1 MQYLDLL
8 GLQQLW
14 TSAKAK
20 FATKGTLANS
30 GITDGYSSIETGT
43 VVPIRNIENG
53 ILADIITGSDN
64 HKIKTQYVSVDVTGG
79 LATTSYVDTKVG
91 AVTVPAYTL
100 TKSTSTDYAAVYH
113 LQKDGAN
120 VGEAINIPKDMVVE
134 SGKVVWGSYA
144 DGKFTP
150 ATDKT
155 NATPYVEL
163 TLANSSANKIYIAVA
178 DLVNEHQAGTGISI
192 TNNTDGT
199 RTIGITNALNTK
211 IDDSFVRFD
220 VAKGVDWKGNGI
232 QMHKNSGSIHTLLK
246 AGEDESLV
254 ITDENVGSTK
264 VPTITLNSTIRDEIN
279 TTKSTADTNKTNLE
293 ALTKRVDGIVA
304 TGGEANQ
311 NAYSNIKV
319 GSTTLAATSKTDT
332 VVFTAGRSISVA
344 GGTVGGNKS
353 VSVSHVVPTGAAAN
367 TTGFYKFATDST
379 GHATNLTA
387 VAASDIN
394 ALIGAHSLTLSNTNA
409 TNDTAAI
416 TIGSTSYTVGPIPL
430 GNETDP
436 AEGTVRYILNH

>member
-64 HKIKTQYVSVDVTGG
+64 HKIKTQYVSVDAAGG

-144 DGKFTP
+144 DGTFTP
-150 ATDKT
+150 ATDKK
-155 NATPYVEL
+155 NATPYIEL

-178 DLVNEHQAGTGISI
+178 DLVNEHEAGTGISI

-199 RTIGITNALNTK
+199 RTIALTSTYATNINKSVKSFGGSQEAITATTNNGNTVIAFEMTGGIEGVQGQGNTGTWA
-211 IDDSFVRFD
+211 IRVDEATRNQI
-220 VAKGVDWKGNGI
+220 KG
-232 QMHKNSGSIHTLLK
+232 
-246 AGEDESLV
+246 
-254 ITDENVGSTK
+254 
-264 VPTITLNSTIRDEIN
+264 
-279 TTKSTADTNKTNLE
+279 ADTLSKSNKTNLD

-311 NAYSNIKV
+311 DAYSNIKV

-332 VVFTAGRSISVA
+332 VEFAGAGLISVSGSTAA
-344 GGTVGGNKS
+344 GKKVTIGHSN
-353 VSVSHVVPTGAAAN
+353 PTGAAVKAA
-367 TTGFYKFATDST
+367 GFYKFATDAA

-387 VAASDIN
+387 VAASDIT
-394 ALIGAHSLTLSNTNA
+394 ALIGAHSLTLSKTNA

-430 GNETDP
+430 GEETNP

>member
-30 GITDGYSSIETGT
+30 GITDGYSSVETGT
-43 VVPIRNIENG
+43 VVPIKNLENG
-53 ILADIITGSDN
+53 ILADIATGSDN
-64 HKIKTQYVSVDVTGG
+64 HKLKTVYVSVDGAGG
-79 LATTSYVDTKVG
+79 LATTNYVDTKVG
-91 AVTVPAYTL
+91 AVKVPAYTL

-134 SGKVVWGSYA
+134 SGKVVWGSYS
-144 DGKFTP
+144 DGTFTP
-150 ATDKT
+150 ATDKK

-178 DLVNEHQAGTGISI
+178 DLVNEHKAGTGISI

-199 RTIGITNALNTK
+199 RTIGLTDAVNTNINKSLKGFGKSVDSTFLAYTNAGTPIDMFKAGDSLKISGVGTSGDPYTLNIATDVTTK
-211 IDDSFVRFD
+211 INT
-220 VAKGVDWKGNGI
+220 AKS
-232 QMHKNSGSIHTLLK
+232 QS
-246 AGEDESLV
+246 
-254 ITDENVGSTK
+254 
-264 VPTITLNSTIRDEIN
+264 
-279 TTKSTADTNKTNLE
+279 DTNKTNLE
-293 ALTKRVDGIVA
+293 ALTKRFDDLAA

-311 NAYSNIKV
+311 DAYSNIKV

-332 VVFTAGRSISVA
+332 VEFAGSSMITVVGSTVA
-344 GGTVGGNKS
+344 GKKVTII
-353 VSVSHVVPTGAAAN
+353 HDTPTGAAAK
-367 TTGFYKFATDST
+367 TAGFYKFATDST
-379 GHATNLTA
+379 GHATGLTA
-387 VAASDIN
+387 VAASDIT
-394 ALIGAHSLTLSNTNA
+394 ALIGAHSLTLSKTNA
-409 TNDTAAI
+409 ANDTAAI

-430 GNETDP
+430 GDETNP

>member
-43 VVPIRNIENG
+43 VTPIRNLENG
-53 ILADIITGSDN
+53 ILADIATGSDN
-64 HKIKTQYVSVDVTGG
+64 HKLKTVYVSVDGAGG
-79 LATTSYVDTKVG
+79 LASTNYVDTKVG
-91 AVTVPAYTL
+91 AVKVPAYTL

-134 SGKVVWGSYA
+134 SGKVVWGSYT
-144 DGKFTP
+144 DGTFTP
-150 ATDKT
+150 ATDKK

-163 TLANSSANKIYIAVA
+163 TLANSTANKIYIAVA
-178 DLVNEHQAGTGISI
+178 DLVNEHKAGTGISI

-199 RTIGITNALNTK
+199 RTIELRADVNAKINKSVVSFGGSQEAITATT
-211 IDDSFVRFD
+211 
-220 VAKGVDWKGNGI
+220 
-232 QMHKNSGSIHTLLK
+232 NSGDVVTAFEMTGGIEGVQGTGGTW
-246 AGEDESLV
+246 AIRVDELTRND
-254 ITDENVGSTK
+254 IETA
-264 VPTITLNSTIRDEIN
+264 
-279 TTKSTADTNKTNLE
+279 KSQSSTNKTDIA

-311 NAYSNIKV
+311 DAYSNIKV

-332 VVFTAGRSISVA
+332 VAFAGGTNISVA
-344 GGTVGGNKS
+344 GSTADGNKS
-353 VSVSHVVPTGAAAN
+353 VSFSHAVPTGAAAK
-367 TTGFYKFATDST
+367 TAGFYKFATDST
-379 GHATNLTA
+379 GHATSLTA
-387 VAASDIN
+387 VAASDIT
-394 ALIGAHSLTLSNTNA
+394 ALIGAHSLTLSKTNA

-430 GNETDP
+430 GDETNP

>member
-20 FATKGTLANS
+20 FATKDTLANS

-43 VVPIRNIENG
+43 VVPIRNLENG

-64 HKIKTQYVSVDVTGG
+64 HKLKTQYVTVDTTGG

-91 AVTVPAYTL
+91 AVKVPAYTL

-120 VGEAINIPKDMVVE
+120 VGEAINIPKDMVVA
-134 SGKVVWGSYA
+134 SGKVVWGSYT
-144 DGKFTP
+144 DGTFTP
-150 ATDKT
+150 ATDKK
-155 NATPYVEL
+155 NATPYIEL
-163 TLANSSANKIYIAVA
+163 TLASSTANKIYIAVA
-178 DLVNEHQAGTGISI
+178 DLVNEHKAGTGISI

-199 RTIGITNALNTK
+199 RTIALTSTYNTMVNAAVKAFGTDAEHPTK
-211 IDDSFVRFD
+211 FI
-220 VAKGVDWKGNGI
+220 AKT
-232 QMHKNSGSIHTLLK
+232 NSGTVDVFTIGPNLSWKDTDPLTLDVSDGLM
-246 AGEDESLV
+246 G
-254 ITDENVGSTK
+254 
-264 VPTITLNSTIRDEIN
+264 TINDADTLS
-279 TTKSTADTNKTNLE
+279 KTNKTGLE

-304 TGGEANQ
+304 MGGEANQ
-311 NAYSNIKV
+311 DAYSNIKV

-332 VVFTAGRSISVA
+332 VVFA
-344 GGTVGGNKS
+344 GGTNINASASSAAGSKS
-353 VSVSHVVPTGAAAN
+353 VSFSHATPTGAAAK
-367 TTGFYKFATDST
+367 TAGFYKFATDAT

-387 VAASDIN
+387 VAASDIT
-394 ALIGAHSLTLSNTNA
+394 ALIGAHSLTLSKTNSA
-409 TNDTAAI
+409 NDTAAI

-430 GNETDP
+430 GDEIDP

>member
-20 FATKGTLANS
+20 FAAKGTLANS
-30 GITDGYSSIETGT
+30 GITDGYSSIETGSVT
-43 VVPIRNIENG
+43 PIRNLENG
-53 ILADIITGSDN
+53 ILADIATGSDS
-64 HKIKTQYVSVDVTGG
+64 HKIKPVYVSVDVAGG
-79 LATTSYVDTKVG
+79 LASTSYVDTKVG
-91 AVTVPAYTL
+91 AVKVPAYTI

-144 DGKFTP
+144 DGAFTP
-150 ATDKT
+150 ATDKKD
-155 NATPYVEL
+155 ATPYVEL
-163 TLANSSANKIYIAVA
+163 TLANSTANKIYIAVA
-178 DLVNEHQAGTGISI
+178 DLVNEHKAGTGIEI

-199 RTIGITNALNTK
+199 RTIGLTDAVNTQLSAIISGFSPDESGSKLMALAGNNQVNVFTTNNGLQVSTDKNQQAVVGLNESIKTK
-211 IDDSFVRFD
+211 I
-220 VAKGVDWKGNGI
+220 
-232 QMHKNSGSIHTLLK
+232 
-246 AGEDESLV
+246 
-254 ITDENVGSTK
+254 TD
-264 VPTITLNSTIRDEIN
+264 
-279 TTKSTADTNKTNLE
+279 ADTLSKTNQTDLA

-311 NAYSNIKV
+311 DAYSNIKV

-332 VVFTAGRSISVA
+332 VVFA
-344 GGTVGGNKS
+344 GGTNISASASNAAGSKS
-353 VSVSHVVPTGAAAN
+353 VSFSHATPTGAAAK
-367 TTGFYKFATDST
+367 TAGFYKFATDAT

-387 VAASDIN
+387 VAASDIT
-394 ALIGAHSLTLSNTNA
+394 ALIGAHSLTLSKTNA
-409 TNDTAAI
+409 ENDTAAI

-430 GNETDP
+430 GDSTNP
-436 AEGTVRYILNH
+436 AEGTVHYILNH

>member
-43 VVPIRNIENG
+43 VVPIRNLENG

-64 HKIKTQYVSVDVTGG
+64 HKIKTQYVSVDATGG

-91 AVTVPAYTL
+91 AVKVPAYTL

-134 SGKVVWGSYA
+134 SGKVVWGSYT

-150 ATDKT
+150 ATDKE

-178 DLVNEHQAGTGISI
+178 DLVNEHKAGTGISI

-199 RTIGITNALNTK
+199 RTIALTSTYNTNINKSVKSFGGSQKAITATTN
-211 IDDSFVRFD
+211 D
-220 VAKGVDWKGNGI
+220 
-232 QMHKNSGSIHTLLK
+232 
-246 AGEDESLV
+246 
-254 ITDENVGSTK
+254 GSTVVAFEMTGGIEGVK
-264 VPTITLNSTIRDEIN
+264 GQGDTGAWAIRVDEATRSQIQGADTLS
-279 TTKSTADTNKTNLE
+279 KTNKTNLE

-311 NAYSNIKV
+311 DAYSNIKV

-332 VVFTAGRSISVA
+332 VAFAGGINISVA
-344 GGTVGGNKS
+344 GSTAGDNKS
-353 VSVSHVVPTGAAAN
+353 VSFSHAVPTGAAAK
-367 TTGFYKFATDST
+367 TAGFYKFATDST

-387 VAASDIN
+387 VAASDIT
-394 ALIGAHSLTLSNTNA
+394 ALIGAHSLTLSKTNA
-409 TNDTAAI
+409 ANDTAAI

-430 GNETDP
+430 GDETNP
-436 AEGTVRYILNH
+436 AKDTVRYILNH

>member
-43 VVPIRNIENG
+43 VVPIRSLDNG

-64 HKIKTQYVSVDVTGG
+64 HKIKTQYVSVDAAGG
-79 LATTSYVDTKVG
+79 LATTNYVDTKVG
-91 AVTVPAYTL
+91 AVKVPAYTL

-134 SGKVVWGSYA
+134 SGEVVWGSYA
-144 DGKFTP
+144 DGVFTP
-150 ATDKT
+150 ATDKK
-155 NATPYVEL
+155 NATPYIEL

-178 DLVNEHQAGTGISI
+178 DLVNEHKAGTGISI

-199 RTIGITNALNTK
+199 RTIGLTDTVNLK
-211 IDDSFVRFD
+211 IDRSIHGFGVQDTDSKALAALVNAGGSIPAFHVGD
-220 VAKGVDWKGNGI
+220 GLDINATETDALLKINDDTVAK
-232 QMHKNSGSIHTLLK
+232 
-246 AGEDESLV
+246 
-254 ITDENVGSTK
+254 
-264 VPTITLNSTIRDEIN
+264 IN
-279 TTKSTADTNKTNLE
+279 TAKTQSDTNKTNLD
-293 ALTKRVDGIVA
+293 ALTKRIDGIVA

-311 NAYSNIKV
+311 DAYSNIKV

-332 VVFTAGRSISVA
+332 VEFASNGLISVSGSTA
-344 GGTVGGNKS
+344 EGKKITIRHSN
-353 VSVSHVVPTGAAAN
+353 PTGAAVKGA
-367 TTGFYKFATDST
+367 GFYKFATDAA
-379 GHATNLTA
+379 GHAINLTA
-387 VAASDIN
+387 VAASDIT
-394 ALIGAHSLTLSNTNA
+394 ALIGAHSLTLSKTNA
-409 TNDTAAI
+409 ANDTAAV

-430 GNETDP
+430 GNETNP

>member
-20 FATKGTLANS
+20 FATNGTLANS

-43 VVPIRNIENG
+43 VVPIRNLENG

-64 HKIKTQYVSVDVTGG
+64 HKIKTQYVSVDAAGG

-91 AVTVPAYTL
+91 AVKVPAYTL

-144 DGKFTP
+144 DGTFTP
-150 ATDKT
+150 ATDKK

-178 DLVNEHQAGTGISI
+178 DLVDEHKAGTGIEI

-199 RTIGITNALNTK
+199 RTIGLTSTYATNINKSVKSFGGSQEAITATTNDGNTV
-211 IDDSFVRFD
+211 IAFEMTGGIE
-220 VAKGVDWKGNGI
+220 GVQGQGNTGTWAI
-232 QMHKNSGSIHTLLK
+232 RV
-246 AGEDESLV
+246 DEATRNQ
-254 ITDENVGSTK
+254 IEG
-264 VPTITLNSTIRDEIN
+264 
-279 TTKSTADTNKTNLE
+279 ADTLSKSNKTDLD
-293 ALTKRVDGIVA
+293 ALTKRVNDIVA

-311 NAYSNIKV
+311 DAYSNIKV

-332 VVFTAGRSISVA
+332 VEFAGSSMITVA
-344 GGTVGGNKS
+344 GSTAAGKKVTIT
-353 VSVSHVVPTGAAAN
+353 HDTPTGAAAK
-367 TTGFYKFATDST
+367 TAGFYKFATDST

-387 VAASDIN
+387 VAASDIT
-394 ALIGAHSLTLSNTNA
+394 ALIGAHSLTLSKTNA
-409 TNDTAAI
+409 ANDTAAI

-430 GNETDP
+430 GDETDP

>member
-20 FATKGTLANS
+20 FAAKGTLANS
-30 GITDGYSSIETGT
+30 GITDGYSSIETGA
-43 VVPIRNIENG
+43 VVPIRNLEHG
-53 ILADIITGSDN
+53 ILADIITGTDD
-64 HKIKTQYVSVDVTGG
+64 HKIKTQYVSVDTAGG

-91 AVTVPAYTL
+91 AVKVPAYTI

-144 DGKFTP
+144 DGTFTP
-150 ATDKT
+150 ATDKK

-163 TLANSSANKIYIAVA
+163 TLANSTANKIYIAVA
-178 DLVNEHQAGTGISI
+178 DLVNEHKAGTGIEI

-199 RTIGITNALNTK
+199 RTIGITSALNGK
-211 IDDSFVRFD
+211 I
-220 VAKGVDWKGNGI
+220 
-232 QMHKNSGSIHTLLK
+232 NSGVKDFQPNGHYLSAH
-246 AGEDESLV
+246 
-254 ITDENVGSTK
+254 NVGG
-264 VPTITLNSTIRDEIN
+264 NEIN
-279 TTKSTADTNKTNLE
+279 VFKVDGTYLKIGMDDDGAPSVSLDTDFVDKVVTTQSTANTNKTDIA

-311 NAYSNIKV
+311 DAYSNIKV

-332 VVFTAGRSISVA
+332 VVFA
-344 GGTVGGNKS
+344 GGTNISASASNAAGSKS
-353 VSVSHVVPTGAAAN
+353 VSFSHATPTGAAAK
-367 TTGFYKFATDST
+367 TTGFYKFATDAT

-387 VAASDIN
+387 VAASDIT
-394 ALIGAHSLTLSNTNA
+394 ALIGAHSLTLSKTNA
-409 TNDTAAI
+409 ENDTAAI

-430 GNETDP
+430 GDSTNP
-436 AEGTVRYILNH
+436 VEGTVHYILNH

>member
-43 VVPIRNIENG
+43 VVPIRNLENG

-64 HKIKTQYVSVDVTGG
+64 HKLKTTYVSVDDAGG

-91 AVTVPAYTL
+91 AVKVPAYTL

-134 SGKVVWGSYA
+134 SGKVVWGSYS
-144 DGKFTP
+144 DGTFTP
-150 ATDKT
+150 ATDKK

-163 TLANSSANKIYIAVA
+163 TLANSTANKIYIAVA
-178 DLVNEHQAGTGISI
+178 DLVNEHKAGTGISI

-199 RTIGITNALNTK
+199 RTIGITDAVNTK
-211 IDDSFVRFD
+211 INNSIVSFGTDATGSALV
-220 VAKGVDWKGNGI
+220 GYSNNT
-232 QMHKNSGSIHTLLK
+232 NSTLILSVLGK
-246 AGEDESLV
+246 ELV
-254 ITDENVGSTK
+254 IGKNTSGGALIGLTKTFTD
-264 VPTITLNSTIRDEIN
+264 TIS
-279 TTKSTADTNKTNLE
+279 TTKTQSDTNKTNLE

-311 NAYSNIKV
+311 DAYSNIKV

-332 VVFTAGRSISVA
+332 VEFAGSSMITVA
-344 GGTVGGNKS
+344 GSTAAGKKVTIT
-353 VSVSHVVPTGAAAN
+353 HDTPTGAAAK
-367 TTGFYKFATDST
+367 TAGFYKFATDST

-387 VAASDIN
+387 VAASDIT
-394 ALIGAHSLTLSNTNA
+394 ALIGAHSLTLSKTNA
-409 TNDTAAI
+409 ANDTAAI

-430 GNETDP
+430 GDETNP
-436 AEGTVRYILNH
+436 TEGTVRYILNH

>member
-43 VVPIRNIENG
+43 VVPIRTLENG
-53 ILADIITGSDN
+53 VLADITTGSDN
-64 HKIKTQYVSVDVTGG
+64 HKLKATYVSVDAAGG

-91 AVTVPAYTL
+91 AVKVPAYTL

-144 DGKFTP
+144 DGTFTP
-150 ATDKT
+150 ATDKK

-163 TLANSSANKIYIAVA
+163 TLANSTANKIYIAVA
-178 DLVNEHQAGTGISI
+178 DLVNEHKAGTGIEI

-199 RTIGITNALNTK
+199 RTIGITDALNSKIDHSIVGFTASGDKVLGTPNMDSPKVVVFQAGSGLEVTGGVSSSVMVQVDSDTRTK
-211 IDDSFVRFD
+211 ID
-220 VAKGVDWKGNGI
+220 G
-232 QMHKNSGSIHTLLK
+232 
-246 AGEDESLV
+246 
-254 ITDENVGSTK
+254 
-264 VPTITLNSTIRDEIN
+264 
-279 TTKSTADTNKTNLE
+279 ADTLSKSNKTNLD
-293 ALTKRVDGIVA
+293 ALTKRFDDLAA

-311 NAYSNIKV
+311 DAYSNIKV

-332 VVFTAGRSISVA
+332 VEFAGSGVISVTGSTAA
-344 GGTVGGNKS
+344 GKKVTIIHGN
-353 VSVSHVVPTGAAAN
+353 PTGAAVKAA
-367 TTGFYKFATDST
+367 GFYKFATDAA

-387 VAASDIN
+387 VAASDIT
-394 ALIGAHSLTLSNTNA
+394 ALIGAHSLTLSKTNA

-430 GNETDP
+430 GDETNP

>member
-20 FATKGTLANS
+20 FAAKGTLANS
-30 GITDGYSSIETGT
+30 GITDGYSSIEYGSVT
-43 VVPIRNIENG
+43 PIRNLEHG
-53 ILADIITGSDN
+53 ILADIITGTDD
-64 HKIKTQYVSVDVTGG
+64 HKIKTQYVSVDAAGG
-79 LATTSYVDTKVG
+79 LASTSYVDTKVG
-91 AVTVPAYTL
+91 AVKVPAYTI

-113 LQKDGAN
+113 LQKDGTN

-144 DGKFTP
+144 DGTFTP
-150 ATDKT
+150 ATDKK

-163 TLANSSANKIYIAVA
+163 TLANSTANKIYIAVA
-178 DLVNEHQAGTGISI
+178 DLVNEHKAGTGISI

-199 RTIGITNALNTK
+199 RTIALTETYATNINRSIYAFNATDNNILTAVSNSGKPMTAL
-211 IDDSFVRFD
+211 V
-220 VAKGVDWKGNGI
+220 GVDGVSISKDEDDQPVIGI
-232 QMHKNSGSIHTLLK
+232 ASEYL
-246 AGEDESLV
+246 
-254 ITDENVGSTK
+254 TK
-264 VPTITLNSTIRDEIN
+264 IN
-279 TTKSTADTNKTNLE
+279 TTKSTADTNKTDIA

-311 NAYSNIKV
+311 DAYSNIKV

-332 VVFTAGRSISVA
+332 VVFA
-344 GGTVGGNKS
+344 GGTNISASASNAAGSKS
-353 VSVSHVVPTGAAAN
+353 VSFSHATPTGAAAK
-367 TTGFYKFATDST
+367 TTGFYKFATDAT

-387 VAASDIN
+387 VAASDIT
-394 ALIGAHSLTLSNTNA
+394 ALIGAHSLTLSKTNA
-409 TNDTAAI
+409 ENDTAAI

-430 GNETDP
+430 GDSTNP

>member
-20 FATKGTLANS
+20 FAAKGTLANS
-30 GITDGYSSIETGT
+30 GITDGYSSIETGSVT
-43 VVPIRNIENG
+43 PIRNLDNG
-53 ILADIITGSDN
+53 ILADIATGSDS
-64 HKIKTQYVSVDVTGG
+64 HKIKPVYVSVDGAGG
-79 LATTSYVDTKVG
+79 LASTNYVDTKVG
-91 AVTVPAYTL
+91 AVKVPAYTL

-144 DGKFTP
+144 DGVFTP
-150 ATDKT
+150 ATDKK

-163 TLANSSANKIYIAVA
+163 TLANSTANKIYIAVA
-178 DLVNEHQAGTGISI
+178 DLVNEHKAGTGISI

-199 RTIGITNALNTK
+199 RTIALTSTYDTMVNAAVKAFGTDAEHPTK
-211 IDDSFVRFD
+211 FI
-220 VAKGVDWKGNGI
+220 AKT
-232 QMHKNSGSIHTLLK
+232 NSGTVDVFDIDPNLHWVDMDPLTLGLSD
-246 AGEDESLV
+246 GLV
-254 ITDENVGSTK
+254 S
-264 VPTITLNSTIRDEIN
+264 EIN
-279 TTKSTADTNKTNLE
+279 NADVLSKANKANLE

-311 NAYSNIKV
+311 DAYSNIKV

-332 VVFTAGRSISVA
+332 VEFAGSSMITVA
-344 GGTVGGNKS
+344 GSTAAGKKVTIT
-353 VSVSHVVPTGAAAN
+353 HDTPTGAAAK
-367 TTGFYKFATDST
+367 TAGFYKFATDAT
-379 GHATNLTA
+379 GHATGLTA
-387 VAASDIN
+387 VAASDIT
-394 ALIGAHSLTLSNTNA
+394 ALIGAHSLTLSKTNA
-409 TNDTAAI
+409 ENDTAAI

-430 GNETDP
+430 GDSTNP

>member
-8 GLQQLW
+8 GLQQVW

-43 VVPIRNIENG
+43 VVPIKNLENG

-64 HKIKTQYVSVDVTGG
+64 HKLKPAYVSVDNAGG
-79 LATTSYVDTKVG
+79 LATTNYVDTKVG
-91 AVTVPAYTL
+91 AVKVPAYTL

-144 DGKFTP
+144 DGVFTP
-150 ATDKT
+150 ATNMKD
-155 NATPYVEL
+155 ATPYVEL
-163 TLANSSANKIYIAVA
+163 TLANSTANKIYIAVA
-178 DLVNEHQAGTGISI
+178 DLVNEHKAGTGIDI

-199 RTIGITNALNTK
+199 RTISITNALDTKIGQSFIGFSMEDEHNLRANRNDGTTKAVLSTDDNFVIGTSLTADASIKLSSKLTTK
-211 IDDSFVRFD
+211 IDT
-220 VAKGVDWKGNGI
+220 AKS
-232 QMHKNSGSIHTLLK
+232 QS
-246 AGEDESLV
+246 
-254 ITDENVGSTK
+254 
-264 VPTITLNSTIRDEIN
+264 
-279 TTKSTADTNKTNLE
+279 DTNKTDLE

-311 NAYSNIKV
+311 DAYSNVKV

-332 VVFTAGRSISVA
+332 VEFAGSGLISVA
-344 GGTVGGNKS
+344 GSTAAGKKVTIGHSN
-353 VSVSHVVPTGAAAN
+353 PTGAAVKSA
-367 TTGFYKFATDST
+367 GFYKFATDAA

-387 VAASDIN
+387 VAASDIT
-394 ALIGAHSLTLSNTNA
+394 ALIGAHSLTLSKTNA
-409 TNDTAAI
+409 ANDTAAI

-430 GNETDP
+430 GDETNP

>member
-14 TSAKAK
+14 TSARAK

-30 GITDGYSSIETGT
+30 GITDGYSSIETGS
-43 VVPIRNIENG
+43 VVPIKNLENG

-64 HKIKTQYVSVDVTGG
+64 HKLKTTYVSVDATGG
-79 LATTSYVDTKVG
+79 LATTNYVDTKVG
-91 AVTVPAYTL
+91 AVKVPAYTL

-144 DGKFTP
+144 DGTFTP
-150 ATDKT
+150 ATDKK

-163 TLANSSANKIYIAVA
+163 TLANSTANKIYIAVA
-178 DLVNEHQAGTGISI
+178 DLVNEHKAGTGISI

-211 IDDSFVRFD
+211 INQSVISFSMGD
-220 VAKGVDWKGNGI
+220 E
-232 QMHKNSGSIHTLLK
+232 HTLR
-246 AGEDESLV
+246 AGRND
-254 ITDENVGSTK
+254 G
-264 VPTITLNSTIRDEIN
+264 
-279 TTKSTADTNKTNLE
+279 TTKNVLSTDDNFVIGTSLTADASIKLSSELTTKIDTAKSQSDTNKTDLA

-311 NAYSNIKV
+311 DAYSNIKV

-332 VVFTAGRSISVA
+332 VEFAGSSMITVA
-344 GGTVGGNKS
+344 GSTAAGKKVTIT
-353 VSVSHVVPTGAAAN
+353 HDTPTGAAAK
-367 TTGFYKFATDST
+367 TAGFYKFATDST

-387 VAASDIN
+387 VAASDIT
-394 ALIGAHSLTLSNTNA
+394 ALIGAHSLTLSKTNA
-409 TNDTAAI
+409 ANDTAAI

-430 GNETDP
+430 GDQTNP
-436 AEGTVRYILNH
+436 AKGTVRYILNH

>member
-20 FATKGTLANS
+20 FASKGTLANS

-43 VVPIRNIENG
+43 VVPIRNLENG
-53 ILADIITGSDN
+53 ILADIVTGSDN
-64 HKIKTQYVSVDVTGG
+64 HKIKTQYVTVDNAGG

-113 LQKDGAN
+113 LQKNGAN

-144 DGKFTP
+144 DGTFTP

-178 DLVNEHQAGTGISI
+178 DLVNEHKAGTGIEI

-199 RTIGITNALNTK
+199 RTIELNAEYHKK
-211 IDDSFVRFD
+211 IDESVNGFHIKNGDLYFD
-220 VAKGVDWKGNGI
+220 KNNNESAGAFSTGDGLRLRESENPKGAPILEVDEVTRNEI
-232 QMHKNSGSIHTLLK
+232 
-246 AGEDESLV
+246 
-254 ITDENVGSTK
+254 ENA
-264 VPTITLNSTIRDEIN
+264 R
-279 TTKSTADTNKTNLE
+279 STATTNKTNLE

-311 NAYSNIKV
+311 DAYSNIKV
-319 GSTTLAATSKTDT
+319 GSTILAATSKTDS
-332 VVFTAGRSISVA
+332 VAFAGGTNISVA
-344 GGTVGGNKS
+344 GSTAGGNKS
-353 VSVSHVVPTGAAAN
+353 VSFSHAVPTGAAAK
-367 TTGFYKFATDST
+367 TAGFYKFATDST
-379 GHATNLTA
+379 GHATGLTA
-387 VAASDIN
+387 VAASDIT
-394 ALIGAHSLTLSNTNA
+394 ALIGAHSLTLSKTNA
-409 TNDTAAI
+409 ENDTAAI

-430 GNETDP
+430 GNETNP

>member
-43 VVPIRNIENG
+43 VVPVKNLENG
-53 ILADIITGSDN
+53 ILANIITGSDN
-64 HKIKTQYVSVDVTGG
+64 HKLKTQYVTVDATGG
-79 LATTSYVDTKVG
+79 LATTNYVDTKVG
-91 AVTVPAYTL
+91 AVKVPAYTL

-134 SGKVVWGSYA
+134 SGKVVWGSYS
-144 DGKFTP
+144 DGTFTP
-150 ATDKT
+150 ATDKK

-163 TLANSSANKIYIAVA
+163 TLANSTANKIYIAVA
-178 DLVNEHQAGTGISI
+178 DLVNEHKAGTGIEI

-199 RTIGITNALNTK
+199 RTIGITSALNTK
-211 IDDSFVRFD
+211 IDQSFISFSMED
-220 VAKGVDWKGNGI
+220 E
-232 QMHKNSGSIHTLLK
+232 HTLRANK
-246 AGEDESLV
+246 NNG
-254 ITDENVGSTK
+254 
-264 VPTITLNSTIRDEIN
+264 
-279 TTKSTADTNKTNLE
+279 TTKNVLSTDDNFVIGTSLTADASIKLSSELTTKIDTAKSQSDTNKTDLA

-311 NAYSNIKV
+311 DAYSNIKV
-319 GSTTLAATSKTDT
+319 GPTTLAATSKTDT
-332 VVFTAGRSISVA
+332 VEFAGSSMITVA
-344 GGTVGGNKS
+344 GSTAAGKKVTITHNT
-353 VSVSHVVPTGAAAN
+353 PTGAAAK
-367 TTGFYKFATDST
+367 TAGFYKFATDST

-387 VAASDIN
+387 VAASDIT
-394 ALIGAHSLTLSNTNA
+394 ALIGAHILTLSKTNA
-409 TNDTAAI
+409 ANDTAAI
-416 TIGSTSYTVGPIPL
+416 TIGGTSYTVGPIPL
-430 GNETDP
+430 GDETNP
-436 AEGTVRYILNH
+436 AEGTVRYILNN

>member
-43 VVPIRNIENG
+43 VVPIKNLENG

-64 HKIKTQYVSVDVTGG
+64 HKIKTHYVSVDAADG
-79 LATTSYVDTKVG
+79 LATTSYVNTKVG
-91 AVTVPAYTL
+91 AVKVPAYTL
-100 TKSTSTDYAAVYH
+100 TKSTSTNYAAVYH

-144 DGKFTP
+144 DGTFTP
-150 ATDKT
+150 ATDKK

-163 TLANSSANKIYIAVA
+163 TLANSAANKIYIAVA
-178 DLVNEHQAGTGISI
+178 DLVNEHKAGTGIEI

-211 IDDSFVRFD
+211 IDQSLI
-220 VAKGVDWKGNGI
+220 GI
-232 QMHKNSGSIHTLLK
+232 SVQDEHTLRGNKNDGTTINVLSTDDNFVIGTSLT
-246 AGEDESLV
+246 AGASIKLSSEL
-254 ITDENVGSTK
+254 TTK
-264 VPTITLNSTIRDEIN
+264 ID

-311 NAYSNIKV
+311 DAYSNIKV

-332 VVFTAGRSISVA
+332 VQFDGAGLISV
-344 GGTVGGNKS
+344 VGSTAEGKKITIRHDN
-353 VSVSHVVPTGAAAN
+353 PTGAAVKE
-367 TTGFYKFATDST
+367 TGFYKFATDAG

-387 VAASDIN
+387 VTASDIT
-394 ALIGAHSLTLSNTNA
+394 ALIGAHSLTLSKTNA
-409 TNDTAAI
+409 ANDTAAI

-430 GNETDP
+430 GDETNPVKD
-436 AEGTVRYILNH
+436 TVRYILNH

>member
-43 VVPIRNIENG
+43 VASIRNIENG

-64 HKIKTQYVSVDVTGG
+64 HKIKTQYVSVDTAGG

-144 DGKFTP
+144 NGTFTP
-150 ATDKT
+150 ATDKK
-155 NATPYVEL
+155 NATPYIEL

-178 DLVNEHQAGTGISI
+178 DLVNEHEAGTGISI

-199 RTIGITNALNTK
+199 RTIALTSTYATNINKSVKSFGGSQEAITATTNDGNTVVAFEMTGGIEGVQGQGNTGTWA
-211 IDDSFVRFD
+211 IR
-220 VAKGVDWKGNGI
+220 VDEATRNQIEG
-232 QMHKNSGSIHTLLK
+232 
-246 AGEDESLV
+246 
-254 ITDENVGSTK
+254 
-264 VPTITLNSTIRDEIN
+264 
-279 TTKSTADTNKTNLE
+279 ADTLSKSNKTNLD

-311 NAYSNIKV
+311 DAYSNIKV

-332 VVFTAGRSISVA
+332 VEFAGAGLISVSGSTAA
-344 GGTVGGNKS
+344 GKKVTIGHSN
-353 VSVSHVVPTGAAAN
+353 PTGAAVKAA
-367 TTGFYKFATDST
+367 GFYKFATDAA

-387 VAASDIN
+387 VAASDIT
-394 ALIGAHSLTLSNTNA
+394 ALIGAHSLTLSKTNA

-430 GNETDP
+430 GEETNP

>member
-14 TSAKAK
+14 TFAKDK

-43 VVPIRNIENG
+43 VLPIRDLENG

-64 HKIKTQYVSVDVTGG
+64 HKLKTMYVSVDETGG
-79 LATTSYVDTKVG
+79 LATTNYVNTKVS
-91 AVTVPAYTL
+91 AVKVPAYTL

-134 SGKVVWGSYA
+134 SGKVVWGSYSN
-144 DGKFTP
+144 GTFTP
-150 ATDKT
+150 ATDKK

-163 TLANSSANKIYIAVA
+163 TLANSTANKIYIAVA
-178 DLVNEHQAGTGISI
+178 DLVNEHKAGTGISI

-199 RTIGITNALNTK
+199 RTIALTSTYNTLVNAAVK
-211 IDDSFVRFD
+211 SF
-220 VAKGVDWKGNGI
+220 GVDAEQTTKLI
-232 QMHKNSGSIHTLLK
+232 AKTNSGTVDVFKLSSDLVWTDTDSTPTMGMSNSLKGTINDADTLSK
-246 AGEDESLV
+246 
-254 ITDENVGSTK
+254 
-264 VPTITLNSTIRDEIN
+264 
-279 TTKSTADTNKTNLE
+279 TNKTNID
-293 ALTKRVDGIVA
+293 ALTKRIDGIVA

-311 NAYSNIKV
+311 DAYSNIKV

-332 VVFTAGRSISVA
+332 VEFAGAGLISVSGSTAA
-344 GGTVGGNKS
+344 GKKVTIGHAN
-353 VSVSHVVPTGAAAN
+353 PTGAAVKAA
-367 TTGFYKFATDST
+367 GFYKFATDAA
-379 GHATNLTA
+379 GHATGLTA
-387 VAASDIN
+387 VAASDIT
-394 ALIGAHSLTLSNTNA
+394 ALIGAHSLTLSKTNA
-409 TNDTAAI
+409 ANDTAAI

-430 GNETDP
+430 GDETKP

>member
-30 GITDGYSSIETGT
+30 GITDGYSSIETSS
-43 VVPIRNIENG
+43 VVPIRNLENG
-53 ILADIITGSDN
+53 VLADITTGSDN
-64 HKIKTQYVSVDVTGG
+64 HKLKATYVSVDAAGG

-91 AVTVPAYTL
+91 AVKVPAYTL

-144 DGKFTP
+144 DGTFTP
-150 ATDKT
+150 ATDKK

-163 TLANSSANKIYIAVA
+163 TLANSTANKIYIAVA
-178 DLVNEHQAGTGISI
+178 DLVNEHKAGTGIQI

-199 RTIGITNALNTK
+199 RTIALASNYAANINKSVIGFGKSVDSTFLAYTNAGTPIDMFKAGDSLKISGVGTSGDPYTLNIATDVTTK
-211 IDDSFVRFD
+211 IDT
-220 VAKGVDWKGNGI
+220 A
-232 QMHKNSGSIHTLLK
+232 
-246 AGEDESLV
+246 
-254 ITDENVGSTK
+254 
-264 VPTITLNSTIRDEIN
+264 
-279 TTKSTADTNKTNLE
+279 KSTADTNKTNLE

-311 NAYSNIKV
+311 DAYSNIKV

-332 VVFTAGRSISVA
+332 VEFAGSGVISVTGSTAA
-344 GGTVGGNKS
+344 GKKVTIIHAN
-353 VSVSHVVPTGAAAN
+353 PTGAAVKAA
-367 TTGFYKFATDST
+367 GFYKFATDAA

-387 VAASDIN
+387 VAASDIT
-394 ALIGAHSLTLSNTNA
+394 ALIGAHSLTLSKTNA
-409 TNDTAAI
+409 ANDTAAI

-430 GNETDP
+430 GDATNP
-436 AEGTVRYILNH
+436 AEDTVRYILNH

>member
-43 VVPIRNIENG
+43 VVPIRNLENG

-64 HKIKTQYVSVDVTGG
+64 HKLKTTYVSVDGAGG

-91 AVTVPAYTL
+91 AVKVPAYTL

-134 SGKVVWGSYA
+134 SGKVVWGSYS
-144 DGKFTP
+144 DGTFTP
-150 ATDKT
+150 ATDKK

-163 TLANSSANKIYIAVA
+163 TLANSTANKIYIAVA
-178 DLVNEHQAGTGISI
+178 DLVNEHKAGTGIEI

-199 RTIGITNALNTK
+199 RTIGITSDLNHK
-211 IDDSFVRFD
+211 INRSVYTFEADAETGTAKSVLNDGNSVPMFTVDNGLELSTGGDYEATHAIVLQIDSNTRT
-220 VAKGVDWKGNGI
+220 N
-232 QMHKNSGSIHTLLK
+232 
-246 AGEDESLV
+246 
-254 ITDENVGSTK
+254 
-264 VPTITLNSTIRDEIN
+264 IN
-279 TTKSTADTNKTNLE
+279 TAKSQSDTNKTNLE

-311 NAYSNIKV
+311 DAYSNIKV

-332 VVFTAGRSISVA
+332 VEFAGAGLISVA
-344 GGTVGGNKS
+344 GSTAAGKKVTIGHSN
-353 VSVSHVVPTGAAAN
+353 PTGAAVKSA
-367 TTGFYKFATDST
+367 GFYKFATDAA

-387 VAASDIN
+387 VAASDIT
-394 ALIGAHSLTLSNTNA
+394 ALIGAHSLTLSKTNA
-409 TNDTAAI
+409 ANDTAAI

-430 GNETDP
+430 GDEANP

>member
-30 GITDGYSSIETGT
+30 GITDGYSSIQTGA
-43 VVPIRNIENG
+43 VVPIRNLENG
-53 ILADIITGSDN
+53 VLADITTGSDN
-64 HKIKTQYVSVDVTGG
+64 HKLKATYVSVDVADG
-79 LATTSYVDTKVG
+79 LATTSYVNTKVG
-91 AVTVPAYTL
+91 AVKVPAYTL

-144 DGKFTP
+144 DGTFTP
-150 ATDKT
+150 ATDKK

-178 DLVNEHQAGTGISI
+178 DLVNEHKAGTGIEI

-199 RTIGITNALNTK
+199 RTIGITNALNTNINK
-211 IDDSFVRFD
+211 SLKGFGKAVDS
-220 VAKGVDWKGNGI
+220 
-232 QMHKNSGSIHTLLK
+232 TLLAYTNDGNPVSMFK
-246 AGEDESLV
+246 PGDSLNLSGV
-254 ITDENVGSTK
+254 GTSEN
-264 VPTITLNSTIRDEIN
+264 PYTLNIATDVTTKIN
-279 TTKSTADTNKTNLE
+279 TAKSQSDANKTNLE

-311 NAYSNIKV
+311 DAYSNIKV

-332 VVFTAGRSISVA
+332 VEFAGSSMITVA
-344 GGTVGGNKS
+344 GSTAAGKKVTITHNT
-353 VSVSHVVPTGAAAN
+353 PTGADAKTA
-367 TTGFYKFATDST
+367 GFYKFATDST

-387 VAASDIN
+387 VAASDIT
-394 ALIGAHSLTLSNTNA
+394 ALIGAHSLTLSKTNA
-409 TNDTAAI
+409 ANDTAAI

-430 GNETDP
+430 GDGTNP

>member
-43 VVPIRNIENG
+43 VVPIRNLENG
-53 ILADIITGSDN
+53 ILADIIAGSDN
-64 HKIKTQYVSVDVTGG
+64 HKIKTTYVSVDSAGG
-79 LATTSYVDTKVG
+79 LATTNYVDTKVG
-91 AVTVPAYTL
+91 AVKVPAYTL

-144 DGKFTP
+144 DGTFTP
-150 ATDKT
+150 ATDKK

-163 TLANSSANKIYIAVA
+163 TLANSTANKIYIAVA
-178 DLVNEHQAGTGISI
+178 DLVNEHKAGTGISI

-199 RTIGITNALNTK
+199 RTIALTDAVNTK
-211 IDDSFVRFD
+211 LSAIISGFLPDAD
-220 VAKGVDWKGNGI
+220 GNKLIALAGNNQVNVFTANNGLQI
-232 QMHKNSGSIHTLLK
+232 STDKNQQ
-246 AGEDESLV
+246 AV
-254 ITDENVGSTK
+254 VGLNESTK
-264 VPTITLNSTIRDEIN
+264 TKITE
-279 TTKSTADTNKTNLE
+279 ADTLSKANKGNLE

-311 NAYSNIKV
+311 DAYSNIKV
-319 GSTTLAATSKTDT
+319 GATTLAATSKTDT
-332 VVFTAGRSISVA
+332 VAFA
-344 GGTVGGNKS
+344 GGTNISVTGSTAGDNKS
-353 VSVSHVVPTGAAAN
+353 VSFSHAVPTGAAAK
-367 TTGFYKFATDST
+367 TAGFYKFATDST

-387 VAASDIN
+387 VAASDIT
-394 ALIGAHSLTLSNTNA
+394 ALIGAHSLTLSKTNA
-409 TNDTAAI
+409 ANDTAAI

-430 GNETDP
+430 GDETSL

>member
-43 VVPIRNIENG
+43 VVPIRNLENG

-64 HKIKTQYVSVDVTGG
+64 HKLKTTYVSVDGAGG
-79 LATTSYVDTKVG
+79 LATTNYVDTKVG
-91 AVTVPAYTL
+91 AVKVPAYTL

-134 SGKVVWGSYA
+134 SGKVVWGSYS
-144 DGKFTP
+144 DGVFTP
-150 ATDKT
+150 ATDKK

-163 TLANSSANKIYIAVA
+163 TLANSTANKIYIAVA
-178 DLVNEHQAGTGISI
+178 DLVNEHKAGTGISI

-199 RTIGITNALNTK
+199 RTIALTSTYATNINKSVKTFQKTTTSIAAVTNDNNFIDIISPGAGIVFSATGAGDALAAVEIDDTTMTK
-211 IDDSFVRFD
+211 IN
-220 VAKGVDWKGNGI
+220 A
-232 QMHKNSGSIHTLLK
+232 
-246 AGEDESLV
+246 A
-254 ITDENVGSTK
+254 
-264 VPTITLNSTIRDEIN
+264 
-279 TTKSTADTNKTNLE
+279 KSTADTNKTNLE
-293 ALTKRVDGIVA
+293 ALTKRVDGIVS

-311 NAYSNIKV
+311 DAYSNIKV

-332 VVFTAGRSISVA
+332 VAFAGGTNISVA
-344 GGTVGGNKS
+344 GSTAGDNKS
-353 VSVSHVVPTGAAAN
+353 VSFSHAVPTGAAAK
-367 TTGFYKFATDST
+367 TAGFYKFATDST
-379 GHATNLTA
+379 GHAIGLTA
-387 VAASDIN
+387 VAASDIT
-394 ALIGAHSLTLSNTNA
+394 ALIGAHSLTLSKTNA
-409 TNDTAAI
+409 ANDTAAI

-430 GNETDP
+430 GDETNP

>member
-43 VVPIRNIENG
+43 VVPIRNLENG
-53 ILADIITGSDN
+53 VLADITTGSDN
-64 HKIKTQYVSVDVTGG
+64 HKLKATYVSVDAAGG

-91 AVTVPAYTL
+91 AVKVPAYTL

-144 DGKFTP
+144 DGTFTP
-150 ATDKT
+150 ATDKK

-163 TLANSSANKIYIAVA
+163 TLANSTANKIYIAVA
-178 DLVNEHQAGTGISI
+178 DLVNEHKAGTGIEI

-199 RTIGITNALNTK
+199 RTIGITNAVDLK
-211 IDDSFVRFD
+211 INQSIHGFGVQSTDSKALAALVN
-220 VAKGVDWKGNGI
+220 AG
-232 QMHKNSGSIHTLLK
+232 GSIPAFHVGDGLDINATKTDALLK
-246 AGEDESLV
+246 IND
-254 ITDENVGSTK
+254 D
-264 VPTITLNSTIRDEIN
+264 TIAKIN
-279 TTKSTADTNKTNLE
+279 TAKSQSDTNKTNLE

-311 NAYSNIKV
+311 DAYSNIKV

-332 VVFTAGRSISVA
+332 VEFAGDGLISVSGSTAA
-344 GGTVGGNKS
+344 GKKVTIGHSN
-353 VSVSHVVPTGAAAN
+353 PTGAAVKAA
-367 TTGFYKFATDST
+367 GFYKFATDAA

-387 VAASDIN
+387 VAASDIT
-394 ALIGAHSLTLSNTNA
+394 ALIGAHSLTLSKTNA
-409 TNDTAAI
+409 ANDTAAI

-430 GNETDP
+430 GDETNP